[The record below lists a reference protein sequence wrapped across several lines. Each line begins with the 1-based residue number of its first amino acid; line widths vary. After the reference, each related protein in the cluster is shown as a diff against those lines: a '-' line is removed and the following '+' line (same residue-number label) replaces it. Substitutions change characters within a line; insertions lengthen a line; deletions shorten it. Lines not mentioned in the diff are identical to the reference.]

1 MNTLNMNDY
10 KTILK
15 FYKKKIPKNN
25 RLVKTQAE
33 HLISNKLCRCIKKL
47 DTTFKAKSI
56 GICTKTIINNKGF
69 RRGKITCK
77 KTQNVELYKKPKNT
91 TFRNNK

>member
-1 MNTLNMNDY
+1 MNTLNIDDY

-15 FYKKKIPKNN
+15 FYKKNIPKNN
-25 RLVKTQAE
+25 HLIKIQAQN
-33 HLISNKLCRCIKKL
+33 LISNKLCRCIKKL

-69 RRGKITCK
+69 KRGKITCK
-77 KTQNVELYKKPKNT
+77 KTQNVELYKKPKNK